1 MSEYVNGISSSFTSQ
16 LLLIKK
22 ISHDLALKIKND
34 YTSFAFLL
42 PILKYVY
49 INPFAVVIV
58 VLMLGFFL
66 SNLILSILFSL
77 LLVNCI
83 ILSLLV
89 LHNISTKIHS
99 RKLAKNILS
108 LFLLYF
114 NPLGSIITI
123 ILAFLLYS
131 NYNKIISKVII
142 KLIEN
147 VILFIFVNIPFFTTL
162 YPDAKQIK
170 YDEQIDSTSE
180 Q

>member
-1 MSEYVNGISSSFTSQ
+1 MNEYANDLSSSFTKQ

-22 ISHDLALKIKND
+22 LSHEFALKIKTD
-34 YTSFAFLL
+34 YTSFVFLL
-42 PILKYVY
+42 PILKYIYV
-49 INPFAVVIV
+49 NPFTVVIV
-58 VLMLGFFL
+58 ALSLGFFL

-89 LHNISTKIHS
+89 LHNISTKNHS

-114 NPLGSIITI
+114 NPLGSIVTI
-123 ILAFLLYS
+123 ILTFFLYS
-131 NYNKIISKVII
+131 NYNKFISKVII

-147 VILFIFVNIPFFTTL
+147 LILFVFVNIPFFTTL
-162 YPDAKQIK
+162 YPDAKHIK
-170 YDEQIDSTSE
+170 YYEQIDSTTE